1 MAHEVRDPAL
11 ERARREVKAKRDFY
25 YHLMVFVL
33 VNALLVFVDLS
44 GGAGNG
50 FLGLDFAH
58 WVIFGWAFGIIGHAI
73 SVFMGES
80 RVRQVYERERNR

>member
-1 MAHEVRDPAL
+1 
-11 ERARREVKAKRDFY
+11 
-25 YHLMVFVL
+25 MVFVL
-33 VNALLVFVDLS
+33 VNALLVFIDAG

-50 FLGLDFAH
+50 FLVLDFAH

-80 RVRQVYERERNR
+80 RVRTVYEREKNR